1 MLLFELRQYRCQPGK
16 RDVFVRFMEETLIP
30 FQISKG
36 VVVVG
41 SFIDREDPDG
51 YVWIR
56 RFDTEEDRE
65 RIYREMYGSDRW
77 KSELLP
83 AVGELVYREES
94 VISQLR
100 PTPKSVI
107 R

>member
-1 MLLFELRQYRCQPGK
+1 MVFELRQYRCQPGK
-16 RDVFVRFMEETLIP
+16 RDEFVRYMNETLIP
-30 FQISKG
+30 FQVSKG

-41 SFIDREDPDG
+41 SFIDREDPEG

-56 RFDTEEDRE
+56 RFDSEEDRD
-65 RIYREMYGSDRW
+65 RIYGEIYGSDRW

-83 AVGELVYREES
+83 AVREMVRREES
-94 VISQLR
+94 VISQLH
-100 PTPKSVI
+100 PTPGSVI

>member
-1 MLLFELRQYRCQPGK
+1 MLFELRRYRCQPGR
-16 RDVFVRFMEETLIP
+16 RDEFARYMDETLIP
-30 FQISKG
+30 FQVSMG

-65 RIYREMYGSDRW
+65 RIYEEMYGSDRW

-83 AVGELVYREES
+83 TVGEMVHREES
-94 VISQLR
+94 VITQLH